1 MALVLKLST
10 EPTRRKSPVN
20 GEAQFSTKMMGTDNA
35 ETMEVDEL
43 DEPDGVELSDKD
55 LQLGTVIAKQ
65 PLTRQSTGNTASKAI
80 MNPCYT
86 VYAYGCTSHVYK
98 VVDNENLFY
107 SLLGSCTLFGE
118 HPSAVP
124 EEGIQRLKPDWEDSE
139 ACLDWCA

>member
-1 MALVLKLST
+1 MSQMGLNFL
-10 EPTRRKSPVN
+10 TRICN
-20 GEAQFSTKMMGTDNA
+20 
-35 ETMEVDEL
+35 
-43 DEPDGVELSDKD
+43 
-55 LQLGTVIAKQ
+55 LGTVIAKQ
-65 PLTRQSTGNTASKAI
+65 PPTRQSTGNTASKAI

-107 SLLGSCTLFGE
+107 SLLGSHTLFGK

-139 ACLDWCA
+139 ACLDWYA